1 MELAILRGGTGREHS
16 LERNS
21 GSFKAGR
28 SIRDIKLFLSINF

>member
-1 MELAILRGGTGREHS
+1 MELAILRAGTGWEHS

-28 SIRDIKLFLSINF
+28 SIMDIKLFLYIHF